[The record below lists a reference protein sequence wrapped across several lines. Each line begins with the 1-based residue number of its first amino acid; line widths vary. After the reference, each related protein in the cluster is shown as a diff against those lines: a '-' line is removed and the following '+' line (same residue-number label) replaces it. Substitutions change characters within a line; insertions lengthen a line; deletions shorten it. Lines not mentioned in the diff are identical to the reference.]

1 MKAQDLIKTRSD
13 SPLSLKSSP
22 QIEPL
27 EVDPH
32 ILSSI
37 PEAAFNEL
45 TPEEQKRI
53 LEVARKEAILNIYT
67 QLRVR

>member
-1 MKAQDLIKTRSD
+1 MT
-13 SPLSLKSSP
+13 LKVSP
-22 QIEPL
+22 QIEPIELDL
-27 EVDPH
+27 E

-37 PEAAFNEL
+37 PDVALRSL